1 MLSPYFPMWGE
12 LTFVAGSGAVFTF
25 SPKRKSHLH
34 DALGMAWDPSSH
46 SGEGDSLEAES
57 ASIPLCSWFF
67 IAELSGQM
75 VCSENRRVDI
85 GT

>member
-1 MLSPYFPMWGE
+1 M
-12 LTFVAGSGAVFTF
+12 
-25 SPKRKSHLH
+25 
-34 DALGMAWDPSSH
+34 DPFFAH

-67 IAELSGQM
+67 IAELSVRM
-75 VCSENRRVDI
+75 ECSENQRVDI